1 MQQKMTPKIKDAR
14 ECLRKYRENLTRQ
27 QCRTLMGQIK
37 AGDING
43 AMNGLDRLLARKKE
57 ASTK

>member
-1 MQQKMTPKIKDAR
+1 MMRKMTPEIKDAR
-14 ECLRKYRENLTRQ
+14 ECLLKYREHLTRQ

-43 AMNGLDRLLARKKE
+43 AMNGLDKILSRMGR
-57 ASTK
+57 

>member
-1 MQQKMTPKIKDAR
+1 MLQRTNYEIKDAL
-14 ECLRKYRENLTRQ
+14 ECVRKYREHLTRQ

-43 AMNGLDRLLARKKE
+43 AMNGLDKILSRMGR
-57 ASTK
+57 